1 MVVFSF
7 FILVIFWFF
16 QVTFLNGY
24 YKYFKKNDMINIS
37 REIINVYNSSD
48 AYDTLNMLAY
58 KNNICI
64 EILKNNN
71 VLYSSGTNNSCILQD
86 SKTIRKNKNKF
97 INGFE
102 KNITFTAYNYIYND
116 EIFIYGQKLDDGNV
130 IFIGTPLKIMGSISD
145 VIQKEFIYGTFFA
158 LIISFLVA
166 YFVSNKVSKPISKM
180 TTESKKMASGNYD
193 LNFDESSIIEINEL
207 ANTLNNTS
215 KELSKTENLRREL
228 LANVSHDLKTPLT
241 LIRANA
247 EMVRDITFNNEEK
260 RNNNLS
266 VIINETERLNL
277 LVEDIL
283 DLSKAQ
289 SKTMK
294 LEVRRVNLNELV
306 KSILTRY
313 NVLKERDGYNIIF
326 KSDAVF
332 LVKADVKKL
341 EQVIYNLINN
351 AINYTGSDKVVK
363 INLIDHKNFV
373 RLEVVDTGK
382 GIKKEDLKYIWD
394 KYYRADK
401 SYHRGTLGT
410 GLGLSIVK
418 NILEL
423 HGFKYGVQ
431 TSNKGTNFYF
441 DMPKE

>member
-1 MVVFSF
+1 
-7 FILVIFWFF
+7 
-16 QVTFLNGY
+16 
-24 YKYFKKNDMINIS
+24 MINIS

-382 GIKKEDLKYIWD
+382 GIKKENLKYIWD
-394 KYYRADK
+394 KYYKADK

>member
-1 MVVFSF
+1 
-7 FILVIFWFF
+7 
-16 QVTFLNGY
+16 
-24 YKYFKKNDMINIS
+24 MINIS

-180 TTESKKMASGNYD
+180 TMESKKMASGNYD

-394 KYYRADK
+394 KYYKADK

>member
-1 MVVFSF
+1 
-7 FILVIFWFF
+7 
-16 QVTFLNGY
+16 
-24 YKYFKKNDMINIS
+24 MINIS

-394 KYYRADK
+394 KYYKADK

>member
-1 MVVFSF
+1 
-7 FILVIFWFF
+7 
-16 QVTFLNGY
+16 
-24 YKYFKKNDMINIS
+24 
-37 REIINVYNSSD
+37 
-48 AYDTLNMLAY
+48 MLAY

-382 GIKKEDLKYIWD
+382 GIKKENLKYIWD
-394 KYYRADK
+394 KYYKADK

>member
-1 MVVFSF
+1 
-7 FILVIFWFF
+7 
-16 QVTFLNGY
+16 
-24 YKYFKKNDMINIS
+24 MINIS

-180 TTESKKMASGNYD
+180 TMESKKMASGNYD

>member
-1 MVVFSF
+1 
-7 FILVIFWFF
+7 
-16 QVTFLNGY
+16 
-24 YKYFKKNDMINIS
+24 MINIS

-215 KELSKTENLRREL
+215 KELSKTENMRREL

-394 KYYRADK
+394 KYYKADK

>member
-1 MVVFSF
+1 M
-7 FILVIFWFF
+7 
-16 QVTFLNGY
+16 
-24 YKYFKKNDMINIS
+24 NIS

-247 EMVRDITFNNEEK
+247 EMVRDITFNNEKK

-394 KYYRADK
+394 KYYKADK

>member
-1 MVVFSF
+1 MRKKTGIKICSVIFA
-7 FILVIFWFF
+7 LVIIFCIIAGRI
-16 QVTFLNGY
+16 TAHS
-24 YKYFKKNDMINIS
+24 YKDNVELDKYLDNKDVKKPIVRSMPSDNVQANLVMIFN
-37 REIINVYNSSD
+37 
-48 AYDTLNMLAY
+48 
-58 KNNICI
+58 
-64 EILKNNN
+64 LKNFTD
-71 VLYSSGTNNSCILQD
+71 L
-86 SKTIRKNKNKF
+86 
-97 INGFE
+97 E

-394 KYYRADK
+394 KYYKADK